1 MSSSY
6 SENIKLLPQRLPVA
20 FKWKDCP
27 AIKGVLI
34 RDYYGLHIIPE
45 GSKEPK
51 HLRHVWNS
59 LLKEHEK
66 DATIRRMLQRL
77 SELDLLGHLTY
88 SDTSVS
94 FKTILTT
101 YTPDTIRAL
110 AQAEDEP
117 GPYIAMGTLEQERIQ
132 LIKCLEPGEVYIE
145 THGHPRMLA
154 TLEANGTFTWAGI
167 QHLSSFSLLHRYK
180 MKHDP
185 ILFDIEEQAVRNK
198 NSALVY
204 IRFVAAPSQTLAE
217 KIQAKTAPPPAP
229 APAAPGPII
238 SEEVRLKE
246 NTALAKL
253 FKTGE
258 GAKRVFLR
266 CIKVDCTA
274 YLQPSG
280 TFSETYYCETGFKN
294 LHSLELLHRKN
305 YMADYDFSQ
314 KTDTTLGQL
323 CIYLETDTKMEGVK
337 RLFLKSIR
345 KHIIDLR
352 DAEKKASANAT
363 SVSANATA
371 APASAK
377 VEVAAPAP
385 AEAKVEIAAPAP
397 AEAKVE
403 VPAPPKV
410 EVVAEAKV
418 EAPPLA
424 EAKVEAPAQAK
435 VEASAQQEPPAPLS
449 VQLKALEEKEAKL
462 KSEVEMLLFER
473 KAKEQAVH
481 QAQIRVAQLEA
492 DLAKIKADLA

>member
-145 THGHPRMLA
+145 TRWGPRMTA
-154 TLEANGTFTWAGI
+154 RLEANGTFTWAGI

-185 ILFDIEEQAVRNK
+185 FLEDIEEAAARNK
-198 NSALVY
+198 NMALSY
-204 IRFVAAPSQTLAE
+204 IRFTADPSQRLSE

-229 APAAPGPII
+229 APAPAPVVAPAGGPII

-253 FKTGE
+253 FKAGE

-266 CIKVDCTA
+266 SIKVDCTA

-371 APASAK
+371 APAPPK
-377 VEVAAPAP
+377 VEV
-385 AEAKVEIAAPAP
+385 AAPAP

-418 EAPPLA
+418 EVPA
-424 EAKVEAPAQAK
+424 EAKAEASAQAK
-435 VEASAQQEPPAPLS
+435 VEASAQQEPPASLS
-449 VQLKALEEKEAKL
+449 VQLRTLEEREAKL
-462 KSEVEMLLFER
+462 KSEVELLLFER